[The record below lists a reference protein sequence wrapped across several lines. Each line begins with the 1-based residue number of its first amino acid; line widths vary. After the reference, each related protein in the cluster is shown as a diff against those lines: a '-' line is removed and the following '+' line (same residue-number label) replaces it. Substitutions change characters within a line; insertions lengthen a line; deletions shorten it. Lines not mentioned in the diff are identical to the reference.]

1 MTSPMVLNPAELIDR
16 RLARHRLDLYY
27 ELLMEQNRLVNL
39 VSRETSREGFDRM
52 VAESLLPLDSLDRT
66 FDSYLD
72 IGSGGGLPS
81 VPLLLAGVGSRGSV
95 LVERTGKKA
104 RALRQIIEQLE
115 LPAVIESRN
124 FAEISPTKRY
134 ALITLRYVKLD
145 RSLLAK
151 IMAGLGSKGRFIYY
165 STPEFKTDGWLSQ
178 TYRFESGQ
186 DQAVKSFTIFQK

>member
-1 MTSPMVLNPAELIDR
+1 MTSPLVLNPAELIDR
-16 RLARHRLDLYY
+16 YLERSRLDLYY

-52 VAESLLPLDSLDRT
+52 VAESLLPLDALNRS

-81 VPLLLAGVGSRGSV
+81 IPLLLAGVGSRTSV

-104 RALRQIIEQLE
+104 RALGQIVEKLG
-115 LPAVIESRN
+115 LPSVVESRN

-151 IMAGLGSKGRFIYY
+151 IMAGLGSKGRFVYY
-165 STPEFKTDGWLSQ
+165 STPEFRTDGWPSR
-178 TYRFESGQ
+178 TVRFESGQ
-186 DQAVKSFTIFQK
+186 DQAVKSFTIFHK